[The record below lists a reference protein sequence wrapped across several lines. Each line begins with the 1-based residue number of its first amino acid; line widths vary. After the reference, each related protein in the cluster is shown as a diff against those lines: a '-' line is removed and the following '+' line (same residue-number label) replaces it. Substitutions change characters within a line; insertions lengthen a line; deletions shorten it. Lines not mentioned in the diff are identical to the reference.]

1 MTRSSLLRTAAV
13 AVALTAAAAGSAV
26 LVTAG
31 AGSAENTSTGGS
43 GRTLTAV
50 LAGANEVGALGQTGV
65 GDPDGAGQAE
75 VTINAGRGE
84 LCFDLAWQRTGSLSG
99 AHIHEA
105 AAGANGP
112 VVVAFP
118 NATFKAPG
126 VANSCIPVEREV
138 LRGIL
143 TDPVGYYVNFH
154 TRNPAP
160 NFFPGGAVRGQLA
173 K

>member
-13 AVALTAAAAGSAV
+13 AVALTAAAGSAV

-31 AGSAENTSTGGS
+31 AGSAENKTTGGS

-50 LAGANEVGALGQTGV
+50 LSGANEISLTGVAGV

-75 VTINAGRGE
+75 ITINAGRGE
-84 LCFDLAWQRTGSLSG
+84 VCFDLAWRNIGPLAA

-105 AAGANGP
+105 AAGTNGP
-112 VVVAFP
+112 IVFEFP
-118 NATFKAPG
+118 STTFMRGKAVGCDDAPKD
-126 VANSCIPVEREV
+126 V
-138 LRGIL
+138 LQGIL
-143 TDPVGYYVNFH
+143 TDPTGYYVNFH
-154 TRNPAP
+154 TSNPAP

>member
-13 AVALTAAAAGSAV
+13 TVALTAAAGSAV

-31 AGSAENTSTGGS
+31 ASSATNKDTGGS

-50 LAGANEVGALGQTGV
+50 LSGANEISPTGVAGV
-65 GDPDGAGQAE
+65 GDPDGAGQAAI
-75 VTINAGRGE
+75 TINAGQGE
-84 LCFDLAWQRTGSLSG
+84 LCFDLAWQRTGPLSG

-105 AAGANGP
+105 AASANGP
-112 VVVAFP
+112 IVVRFP

-126 VANSCIPVEREV
+126 VATGCITVEREV
-138 LRGIL
+138 LQGIL
-143 TDPVGYYVNFH
+143 TDPTGYYVNFH
-154 TRNPAP
+154 TSNPPP
-160 NFFPGGAVRGQLA
+160 NFFPGGAVRGQLS

>member
-13 AVALTAAAAGSAV
+13 AVALTAAAGSTV

-31 AGSAENTSTGGS
+31 AGSAENKATGGS

-50 LAGANEVGALGQTGV
+50 LSGANEISSAGAAGI

-75 VTINAGRGE
+75 ITINAGRGE
-84 LCFDLAWQRTGSLSG
+84 VCFDLAWQNIGRLAA

-105 AAGANGP
+105 AAGTNGP
-112 VVVAFP
+112 IVFGFP
-118 NATFKAPG
+118 SGTFTPGKAVG
-126 VANSCIPVEREV
+126 CTAVDGEA

-143 TDPVGYYVNFH
+143 TDPTGYYVNFH
-154 TRNPAP
+154 TDAFLN
-160 NFFPGGAVRGQLA
+160 GAVRGQLS

>member
-13 AVALTAAAAGSAV
+13 AVALTAAAGSTV

-31 AGSAENTSTGGS
+31 AGSAENKATGGS

-50 LAGANEVGALGQTGV
+50 LSGANEISSAGAAGI

-75 VTINAGRGE
+75 ITINAGRGE
-84 LCFDLAWQRTGSLSG
+84 LCFDLAWQRTGPLSG

-112 VVVAFP
+112 IVVAFP

-143 TDPVGYYVNFH
+143 TDPAGYYVNFH

>member
-13 AVALTAAAAGSAV
+13 AVALTAAAGSTV

-31 AGSAENTSTGGS
+31 AGSAENKTTGGS

-50 LAGANEVGALGQTGV
+50 LSGANEISPTGVAGV
-65 GDPDGAGQAE
+65 GDPDGTGQAE
-75 VTINAGRGE
+75 ITINAGRGE
-84 LCFDLAWQRTGSLSG
+84 LCFDLAWQRTGPLSG

-105 AAGANGP
+105 AAGANGDI
-112 VVVAFP
+112 VVRFP
-118 NATFKAPG
+118 NGTFKAPG
-126 VANSCIPVEREV
+126 VANSCIPVERAV

-143 TDPVGYYVNFH
+143 TDPTGYYVNFH

-160 NFFPGGAVRGQLA
+160 DFFPGGAVRGQLA